1 MAQIATTP
9 IVLKDV
15 LLVIGTDN
23 YETAV
28 SEVVFTPTSS
38 QVSWQ
43 GLTPASTFVDQTT
56 PTWTCKLT
64 YAQDWVTANS
74 LAQYLLANAGAQK
87 TLVFKPQGSAAG
99 KPIITATVIIAPGPI
114 GGAVNTVQVGTV
126 TLGVVGTPAKT
137 ANP

>member
-1 MAQIATTP
+1 MATIAVAP
-9 IVLKDV
+9 FVLKDV

-23 YETAV
+23 YETNVA
-28 SEVVFTPTSS
+28 EVVFMPTSS
-38 QVSWQ
+38 QVAWQ

-74 LAQYLLANAGAQK
+74 LAQYLLANAGVTK
-87 TLVFKPQGSAAG
+87 TVVLKPQGASAG

-126 TLGVVGTPAKT
+126 TLGVVGTPVKT